1 MFDLIFYSIVNKI
14 RTLVERINDF
24 SNFKDKIITKEEYK
38 GIYGDF
44 MEDNKIDIERYTNLR
59 GYIILVD
66 VYFKD
71 YETNYIDK
79 KLRYIKRNIW
89 TTRDNRVL
97 VNC

>member
-1 MFDLIFYSIVNKI
+1 MFDLIFYNIVNKI

-44 MEDNKIDIERYTNLR
+44 MEDNKIDIERYTNMR